1 MSQPDNSKLA
11 TASSPIRM
19 RVQGMDCAKDA
30 AEIERAARSAGVAE
44 GDVKVSAATHIMTLR
59 IADGDLPK
67 VRPALDA
74 TGYGFEKIEDGDTS
88 SDPAYKDPSYRRAL
102 WIVVA
107 LNLGYGVVEMF
118 GGFLSGSQALKA
130 DALDFLG
137 DAANYAISLGVAG
150 QALAWRARTALVKV
164 VTITL
169 FGFDIVIVSVAVA
182 TCPLGSVTV

>member
-44 GDVKVSAATHIMTLR
+44 GDVKVSAATHIMTLW

-137 DAANYAISLGVAG
+137 DGAITFLGLLAIGWSLT
-150 QALAWRARTALVKV
+150 WRARSAMILRGR
-164 VTITL
+164 L
-169 FGFDIVIVSVAVA
+169 RRH
-182 TCPLGSVTV
+182 LRMTVLRGRT

>member
-74 TGYGFEKIEDGDTS
+74 CLARFF
-88 SDPAYKDPSYRRAL
+88 PRA
-102 WIVVA
+102 A
-107 LNLGYGVVEMF
+107 
-118 GGFLSGSQALKA
+118 QAR
-130 DALDFLG
+130 
-137 DAANYAISLGVAG
+137 AAN
-150 QALAWRARTALVKV
+150 
-164 VTITL
+164 
-169 FGFDIVIVSVAVA
+169 VI
-182 TCPLGSVTV
+182 GSEP

>member
-44 GDVKVSAATHIMTLR
+44 GDVKVSAATHIMTLW

-74 TGYGFEKIEDGDTS
+74 TGYGFEKIEDGDPYAHQAS
-88 SDPAYKDPSYRRAL
+88 
-102 WIVVA
+102 
-107 LNLGYGVVEMF
+107 E
-118 GGFLSGSQALKA
+118 ALK
-130 DALDFLG
+130 LIE
-137 DAANYAISLGVAG
+137 NEYS
-150 QALAWRARTALVKV
+150 RRTR
-164 VTITL
+164 
-169 FGFDIVIVSVAVA
+169 SR
-182 TCPLGSVTV
+182 

>member
-44 GDVKVSAATHIMTLR
+44 GDVKVSAATHIMTLW

-74 TGYGFEKIEDGDTS
+74 TGYGFEKIEVTAVLTAWENGGDIDADIEDG
-88 SDPAYKDPSYRRAL
+88 K
-102 WIVVA
+102 
-107 LNLGYGVVEMF
+107 
-118 GGFLSGSQALKA
+118 
-130 DALDFLG
+130 
-137 DAANYAISLGVAG
+137 
-150 QALAWRARTALVKV
+150 
-164 VTITL
+164 
-169 FGFDIVIVSVAVA
+169 
-182 TCPLGSVTV
+182 